1 MPEILKPRVSPKGG
15 VFRFA
20 ANRRRQI
27 NIALP
32 ERSPQPGHGL
42 LTQAE
47 LDVLAGEGDRRNV
60 STLRAQALEGP
71 GGPEEARRGVAGA
84 APAPTDE
91 TPECGVAPLAGAP
104 RQPVEGRVI
113 VALAGKHLREVI
125 VGRRIDRL
133 DRELLRELHS
143 RVRRTSRAR
152 DDPAKLIRD

>member
-42 LTQAE
+42 LTLAE

-60 STLRAQALEGP
+60 STLRARAQALEGP
-71 GGPEEARRGVAGA
+71 GGPEDARRGVAGA
-84 APAPTDE
+84 APAPTEE
-91 TPECGVAPLAGAP
+91 TPDCGVAPLAGGPPDLAERRRP
-104 RQPVEGRVI
+104 GR
-113 VALAGKHLREVI
+113 
-125 VGRRIDRL
+125 
-133 DRELLRELHS
+133 
-143 RVRRTSRAR
+143 
-152 DDPAKLIRD
+152 P

>member
-42 LTQAE
+42 LTLAE

-60 STLRAQALEGP
+60 STLRARAQALEGP

-91 TPECGVAPLAGAP
+91 TPECGVAPLAGGAP
-104 RQPVEGRVI
+104 ARSRSSSRSAARGGPQPPPG
-113 VALAGKHLREVI
+113 GMP
-125 VGRRIDRL
+125 
-133 DRELLRELHS
+133 
-143 RVRRTSRAR
+143 RAT
-152 DDPAKLIRD
+152 A